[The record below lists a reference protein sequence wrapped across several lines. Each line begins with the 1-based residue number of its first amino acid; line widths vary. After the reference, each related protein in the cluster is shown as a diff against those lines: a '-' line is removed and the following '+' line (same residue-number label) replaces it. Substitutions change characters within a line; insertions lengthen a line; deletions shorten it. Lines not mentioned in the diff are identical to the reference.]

1 MTVELGTLSEL
12 KVREQRSQ
20 QVVQGI
26 GIMEKCGICPLFK
39 GQVFNF
45 ACSRSWIWAC
55 SSIPDNEMTDVSRH
69 TFILFLPSTALL
81 SPRAGTEKKGKK
93 REGKKASVPLTADR
107 KKKNHSAY
115 WLGSIWAAGFQTQIS
130 LILNKNQTH
139 LFPRGVCQ
147 QLQAI
152 SHLCFYFLSQM
163 YALLIKLF

>member
-93 REGKKASVPLTADR
+93 REGKTASVPLTADR
-107 KKKNHSAY
+107 KKKKSLCLLTGFH
-115 WLGSIWAAGFQTQIS
+115 LGSWIS
-130 LILNKNQTH
+130 DTDISYPKQKSDSFVSTRRLPTVTSNFTLVF
-139 LFPRGVCQ
+139 LFSISDVC
-147 QLQAI
+147 LT
-152 SHLCFYFLSQM
+152 Y
-163 YALLIKLF
+163 